1 MRNDAAWMSRRRP
14 GPGVRVTP
22 ASQGGALVW
31 DTVTPP
37 PDQDGH
43 VQAVTLQR
51 ARRQVWPMCGVSSRD
66 RSGPQRRMV
75 RCWDSRQP
83 LLGWVLSAQN
93 SPHHRAAAVH
103 RRCALIARGLG
114 YGGIDIGF
122 ISPPAEPAGG
132 GPSASA
138 GRLDPTALRS
148 LAHDRDLVVLAW
160 GNAIDVHCGAAA
172 ARLLQQELARHCGS
186 LAVLGWTTDGRPLD
200 VDGASRAPTLSCLCC
215 APTGSYDHDARFD
228 RLVMGA
234 VS

>member
-1 MRNDAAWMSRRRP
+1 MDEPAQAGAWRPSHASIARWSACLGHRHPAA
-14 GPGVRVTP
+14 GPGR
-22 ASQGGALVW
+22 
-31 DTVTPP
+31 
-37 PDQDGH
+37 H

-186 LAVLGWTTDGRPLD
+186 LAVLGWTTDAGRWTST
-200 VDGASRAPTLSCLCC
+200 ARA
-215 APTGSYDHDARFD
+215 GR
-228 RLVMGA
+228 RR
-234 VS
+234 